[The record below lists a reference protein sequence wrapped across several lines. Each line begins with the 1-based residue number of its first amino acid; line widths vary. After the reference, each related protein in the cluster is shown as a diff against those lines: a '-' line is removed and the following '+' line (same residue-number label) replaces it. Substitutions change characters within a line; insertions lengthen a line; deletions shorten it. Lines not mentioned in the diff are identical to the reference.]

1 MKEGDRLRAEN
12 QMLRARLSGLTEAI
26 LRISD
31 NLDLDIVLQE
41 IVDSARSLSDARYG
55 AITTLDE
62 SGELQDLLISGM
74 TPEEKAGAPGAA
86 AGSDPLQI
94 PDRVRGDVEDR

>member
-41 IVDSARSLSDARYG
+41 IVDSARSLTDARYG

-86 AGSDPLQI
+86 SGM
-94 PDRVRGDVEDR
+94 